1 MNPTAGSAGTVPT
14 LVIDTTAVTA
24 NVRTIGAA
32 TSGEVMAVV
41 KADAFGHG
49 TVAVA
54 RASLAGG
61 ATRFGV
67 TNLEE
72 AFALRSAGFTE
83 RILSWLNPTDADF
96 AAAAA
101 HGIEVAVPGLAHFA
115 AIRTA
120 PGLRVHLQLDTGMAR
135 DGASPEEW
143 VALCREAQAAEA
155 AGVLSVVGVMG
166 HLPCA
171 DRPGDPANEAGKA
184 RFDWG
189 LRTAR
194 ELGLAPVDHHLAAT
208 AATVSDP
215 QSHHTMSRIGAG
227 LVGID
232 ESHTA
237 PLRPALTLTAPLVQV
252 RAVDAGTPVGYG
264 HSWHAPRDTR
274 LGLLALGYADGLPR
288 LASNRGEVLVGGHRR
303 PVVGRISM
311 DMTIVDLGPDD
322 GPASVAEG
330 ELATVFGPGD
340 AGEPTAAEWAG
351 WAETL
356 EHEIV
361 TGLGPR
367 LHRITVGDPRA
378 APNRPDLTSEPTS
391 DLTSDM
397 TGIR

>member
-1 MNPTAGSAGTVPT
+1 MNPTVAEVDAAGTVPT

-67 TNLEE
+67 TNLDE
-72 AFALRSAGFTE
+72 AFALRAAGFTE

-101 HGIEVAVPGLAHFA
+101 HGIEIAVPGLHAS
-115 AIRTA
+115 RGGPQSA

-143 VALCREAQAAEA
+143 VALCREARAAEA

-171 DRPGDPANEAGKA
+171 DLPGDPANEAGRA

-194 ELGLAPVDHHLAAT
+194 ELGLRRRTTTSPRPPPPSAT
-208 AATVSDP
+208 
-215 QSHHTMSRIGAG
+215 R
-227 LVGID
+227 
-232 ESHTA
+232 
-237 PLRPALTLTAPLVQV
+237 
-252 RAVDAGTPVGYG
+252 
-264 HSWHAPRDTR
+264 
-274 LGLLALGYADGLPR
+274 
-288 LASNRGEVLVGGHRR
+288 
-303 PVVGRISM
+303 
-311 DMTIVDLGPDD
+311 
-322 GPASVAEG
+322 
-330 ELATVFGPGD
+330 
-340 AGEPTAAEWAG
+340 
-351 WAETL
+351 
-356 EHEIV
+356 
-361 TGLGPR
+361 
-367 LHRITVGDPRA
+367 
-378 APNRPDLTSEPTS
+378 
-391 DLTSDM
+391 
-397 TGIR
+397 

>member
-1 MNPTAGSAGTVPT
+1 MTASAAGVAAAGTVPT
-14 LVIDTTAVTA
+14 LVIDTSAVTA

-67 TNLEE
+67 TTLAE
-72 AFALRSAGFTE
+72 ALDLRTAGFTE

-101 HGIEVAVPGLAHFA
+101 HGIEVAVPGLAHLTA
-115 AIRTA
+115 VRAA

-143 VALCREAQAAEA
+143 VALCREARAAEE
-155 AGVLSVVGVMG
+155 AGVLVVVGVMG
-166 HLPCA
+166 HLPRA
-171 DRPGDPANEAGKA
+171 DRPGDPANAAGRS

-189 LRTAR
+189 LQVAR
-194 ELGLAPVDHHLAAT
+194 DHGLTPADHHLAAT

-215 QSHHTMSRIGAG
+215 LTHYTMSRIGAG

-237 PLRPALTLTAPLVQV
+237 RLRPALTLTAPLVQV
-252 RAVDAGTPVGYG
+252 RAVAAGTSVGYG
-264 HSWHAPRDTR
+264 HSWQAPHDTR

-288 LASNRGEVLVGGHRR
+288 IASNRASVLVRGRR
-303 PVVGRISM
+303 RAVVGRISM
-311 DMTIVDLGPDD
+311 DMTIVDLGPAD
-322 GPASVAEG
+322 GPDAPQQG
-330 ELATVFGPGD
+330 DLATVFGPGD
-340 AGEPTAAEWAG
+340 AGEPTAAEWAK

-367 LHRITVGDPRA
+367 LHRITVGEPQ
-378 APNRPDLTSEPTS
+378 PLPSSRP
-391 DLTSDM
+391 
-397 TGIR
+397 

>member
-1 MNPTAGSAGTVPT
+1 MTRSAATVDAARSVPT
-14 LVIDTTAVTA
+14 LVIDTAAVTA

-67 TNLEE
+67 TTLAE
-72 AFALRSAGFTE
+72 AFDLRAAGFNE
-83 RILSWLNPTDADF
+83 RILSWLNPADADF

-101 HGIEVAVPGLAHFA
+101 QGIEVAVPGLAHLA
-115 AIRTA
+115 AARA
-120 PGLRVHLQLDTGMAR
+120 VPGLQVHLQLDTGMAR
-135 DGASPEEW
+135 DGASPGEW
-143 VALCREAQAAEA
+143 IALCREACAAEK
-155 AGVLSVVGVMG
+155 AGGLSVVGVMG

-171 DRPGDPANEAGKA
+171 DRPGDPANGAGRA

-189 LRTAR
+189 LQTAR
-194 ELGLAPVDHHLAAT
+194 ELGLTPGDHHLAAT

-215 QSHHTMSRIGAG
+215 LSHYTMSRIGAG

-252 RAVDAGTPVGYG
+252 RDVTAGTSVGYG
-264 HSWHAPRDTR
+264 HSWRAPHDTR

-288 LASNRGEVLVGGHRR
+288 LASNRAEVLVGGRRR

-322 GPASVAEG
+322 GPEASREG
-330 ELATVFGPGD
+330 HLATVFGPGG
-340 AGEPTAAEWAG
+340 AGEPTAAEWAE
-351 WAETL
+351 WADTL

-367 LHRITVGDPRA
+367 LSRVTVGEPPVV
-378 APNRPDLTSEPTS
+378 APNRPNLTR
-391 DLTSDM
+391 
-397 TGIR
+397 IR

>member
-1 MNPTAGSAGTVPT
+1 VTPSTEAIAAAGSVPT

-32 TSGEVMAVV
+32 TTGEVMAVV

-67 TNLEE
+67 TSLAE
-72 AFALRSAGFTE
+72 ALGLRAAGFTE
-83 RILSWLNPTDADF
+83 RILSWLNPLDADF

-101 HGIEVAVPGLAHFA
+101 QGIEVAVPSLSHLAVVRA
-115 AIRTA
+115 A

-135 DGASPEEW
+135 DGASPDEW
-143 VALCREAQAAEA
+143 LALCREAAAAEA
-155 AGVLSVVGVMG
+155 EGVLTVVGVMG
-166 HLPCA
+166 HLPRA
-171 DRPGDPANEAGKA
+171 DRPGDPANEEGRA
-184 RFDWG
+184 RFAWG
-189 LRTAR
+189 VRTAH
-194 ELGLAPVDHHLAAT
+194 EAGLAPVDHHLAAT
-208 AATVSDP
+208 AATLSDP

-232 ESHTA
+232 ESRSVR
-237 PLRPALTLTAPLVQV
+237 LRPALTLTAPLVQV
-252 RAVDAGTPVGYG
+252 RRIAAGTSVGYG
-264 HSWHAPRDTR
+264 HSWQAPHDTR

-288 LASNRGEVLVGGHRR
+288 LASNRAEVWVGDRR
-303 PVVGRISM
+303 RRVVGRISM

-322 GPASVAEG
+322 GPTAAQEG
-330 ELATVFGPGD
+330 DVVTVFGPGD
-340 AGEPTAAEWAG
+340 AGESTAAEWAD

-367 LHRITVGDPRA
+367 LHRITVGEPPA
-378 APNRPDLTSEPTS
+378 APNRPNLTR
-391 DLTSDM
+391 
-397 TGIR
+397 IR

>member
-1 MNPTAGSAGTVPT
+1 MTPSTVVVDDTGSVPA

-49 TVAVA
+49 TAAVA

-67 TNLEE
+67 TTLAE
-72 AFALRSAGFTE
+72 AFDLRAAGFTE
-83 RILSWLNPTDADF
+83 RILSWLNPADADF

-101 HGIEVAVPGLAHFA
+101 QGIEVAVPGLSHLA
-115 AIRTA
+115 AVRAA

-135 DGASPEEW
+135 DGASPDEW
-143 VALCREAQAAEA
+143 VALCREARAAEA
-155 AGVLSVVGVMG
+155 TGVLSVVGVMG

-171 DRPGDPANEAGKA
+171 DRPGDAANEGGRA

-189 LRTAR
+189 LQTAR
-194 ELGLAPVDHHLAAT
+194 DLGLAPVDHHLAAT

-215 QSHHTMSRIGAG
+215 LSHYTMSRIGAG

-252 RAVDAGTPVGYG
+252 RRVVAGTSVGYG
-264 HSWHAPRDTR
+264 HSWRAPRATR

-288 LASNRGEVLVGGHRR
+288 LASNRAEVLVGDRRR

-322 GPASVAEG
+322 GPGAAREG
-330 ELATVFGPGD
+330 ERATVFGPGT

-367 LHRITVGDPRA
+367 LHRTTVGEPPATHHR
-378 APNRPDLTSEPTS
+378 PNLTPN
-391 DLTSDM
+391 LTPNM

>member
-1 MNPTAGSAGTVPT
+1 MTPSPAAVDAAGSLPT
-14 LVIDTTAVTA
+14 LVIDTAAVTA

-54 RASLAGG
+54 HASLAGG

-67 TNLEE
+67 TNLAE
-72 AFALRSAGFTE
+72 AFDLRMAGFTE

-101 HGIEVAVPGLAHFA
+101 HGIEVAVPGLSHLA
-115 AIRTA
+115 ALRTA

-135 DGASPEEW
+135 DGATPEEW
-143 VALCREAQAAEA
+143 VALCREAATAEA
-155 AGVLSVVGVMG
+155 AGLLSVVGVMG

-171 DRPGDPANEAGKA
+171 DRPGDLANEEGRA
-184 RFDWG
+184 RFAWG
-189 LRTAR
+189 LRTAQ
-194 ELGLAPVDHHLAAT
+194 ELGLTPADHHLAAT
-208 AATVSDP
+208 AATLSDP
-215 QSHHTMSRIGAG
+215 ASHHSMSRIGAG

-232 ESHTA
+232 ESRSVR
-237 PLRPALTLTAPLVQV
+237 LRPALTLTAPLVQV
-252 RAVDAGTPVGYG
+252 RRITAGTSVGYG
-264 HSWHAPRDTR
+264 HSWEAPRDTR

-288 LASNRGEVLVGGHRR
+288 LASNRAEVMVAHRRR

-311 DMTIVDLGPDD
+311 DMTIVDLGPED
-322 GPASVAEG
+322 GPDEAQEG
-330 ELATVFGPGD
+330 DLVTVFGPGD
-340 AGEPTAAEWAG
+340 AGEPSAAEWAD

-367 LHRITVGDPRA
+367 LHRITVGEPPA
-378 APNRPDLTSEPTS
+378 APTRPTLTR
-391 DLTSDM
+391 
-397 TGIR
+397 IR

>member
-1 MNPTAGSAGTVPT
+1 MG
-14 LVIDTTAVTA
+14 AVT
-24 NVRTIGAA
+24 R
-32 TSGEVMAVV
+32 GEVMAVV

-54 RASLAGG
+54 RAALAGG

-67 TNLEE
+67 TSLAE
-72 AFALRSAGFTE
+72 AFALRAAGFTE

-101 HGIEVAVPGLAHFA
+101 HGIEVAVPGMAHLAA
-115 AIRTA
+115 VRAA
-120 PGLRVHLQLDTGMAR
+120 PGLDVHLQLDTGMAR
-135 DGASPEEW
+135 DGASPDEW
-143 VALCREAQAAEA
+143 IALCGAALAAQT
-155 AGVLSVVGVMG
+155 AGELSVVGVMG

-171 DRPGDPANEAGKA
+171 DRPADPANAAGRA

-189 LRTAR
+189 LQAAQ
-194 ELGLAPVDHHLAAT
+194 ELGLTPGDHHLAAT
-208 AATVSDP
+208 AATASDP
-215 QSHHTMSRIGAG
+215 LSHHTMSRIGAG

-252 RAVDAGTPVGYG
+252 RDVTAGTSVGYG
-264 HSWHAPRDTR
+264 HSWRTPYDTR
-274 LGLLALGYADGLPR
+274 LGLLAVGYADGLPR
-288 LASNRGEVLVGGHRR
+288 LASNRAEVLVGGRRR

-322 GPASVAEG
+322 GYEG
-330 ELATVFGPGD
+330 AREGDLATIFGPGD

-367 LHRITVGDPRA
+367 LHRVTVGDP
-378 APNRPDLTSEPTS
+378 PVDSNRPTLTR
-391 DLTSDM
+391 
-397 TGIR
+397 IR

>member
-1 MNPTAGSAGTVPT
+1 MTREAAGSVPT

-32 TSGEVMAVV
+32 TRGEVMAVV
-41 KADAFGHG
+41 KASGFGHG

-67 TNLEE
+67 TTLAE
-72 AFALRSAGFTE
+72 ALDLRAAGFTE
-83 RILSWLNPTDADF
+83 RILSWLNPADADF

-101 HGIEVAVPGLAHFA
+101 HGIEVAVPGLAHLA
-115 AIRTA
+115 ALRAA
-120 PGLRVHLQLDTGMAR
+120 PGLRIHLQLDTGMAR

-143 VALCREAQAAEA
+143 VVLCREARAAEA
-155 AGVLSVVGVMG
+155 AGGLSVVGVMG

-171 DRPGDPANEAGKA
+171 DRPGDPANAAGRD

-189 LRTAR
+189 LQTAR
-194 ELGLAPVDHHLAAT
+194 DHGLAPEDHHLAAT

-215 QSHHTMSRIGAG
+215 LSHHTMSRIGAG

-237 PLRPALTLTAPLVQV
+237 ALRPALTLTAPLVQV
-252 RAVDAGTPVGYG
+252 RRVAAGTSVGYG
-264 HSWHAPRDTR
+264 HSWRAPHATR

-288 LASNRGEVLVGGHRR
+288 LASNRAEVMVRGRR
-303 PVVGRISM
+303 YPVVGRISM
-311 DMTIVDLGPDD
+311 DMTILDLGPE
-322 GPASVAEG
+322 EG
-330 ELATVFGPGD
+330 VVRQGDLATVFGPGD
-340 AGEPTAAEWAG
+340 EGEPTAAEWAG

-367 LHRITVGDPRA
+367 LHRTTLGPSTAPATDPD
-378 APNRPDLTSEPTS
+378 PIKI
-391 DLTSDM
+391 
-397 TGIR
+397 GIR

>member
-1 MNPTAGSAGTVPT
+1 MTASPAAVEAAGSVPT

-24 NVRTIGAA
+24 NARTIGSA
-32 TSGEVMAVV
+32 TDGEVMAVV

-54 RASLAGG
+54 KASLAGG

-67 TNLEE
+67 TTLAE
-72 AFALRSAGFTE
+72 ALDLRAAGFTE
-83 RILSWLNPTDADF
+83 RILSWLNPLDADF

-101 HGIEVAVPGLAHFA
+101 HGIEVAVPGLAHLA
-115 AIRTA
+115 AVRAA

-143 VALCREAQAAEA
+143 VALCREARSAEA
-155 AGVLSVVGVMG
+155 AGLLSVVGVMG

-171 DRPGDPANEAGKA
+171 DRPGHPANDAGRA
-184 RFDWG
+184 RFAWG
-189 LRTAR
+189 LQTAQD
-194 ELGLAPVDHHLAAT
+194 LGLRPADHHLAAT
-208 AATVSDP
+208 AATLSDP
-215 QSHHTMSRIGAG
+215 LSHHTMSRIGAG

-237 PLRPALTLTAPLVQV
+237 RLRPALTLTAPLVQV
-252 RAVDAGTPVGYG
+252 REVAAGTSVGYG
-264 HSWHAPRDTR
+264 HSWQAPRDTR

-288 LASNRGEVLVGGHRR
+288 LASNRAEVLVGGRRR

-311 DMTIVDLGPDD
+311 DMTIVDLGEAD
-322 GPASVAEG
+322 GPDAPREG
-330 ELATVFGPGD
+330 DLATVFGPGD

-367 LHRITVGDPRA
+367 LHRITVGEPPA
-378 APNRPDLTSEPTS
+378 TPNRPTLTPKTI
-391 DLTSDM
+391 
-397 TGIR
+397 GIR

>member
-1 MNPTAGSAGTVPT
+1 MTVDAAGTVPT

-24 NVRTIGAA
+24 NVRIIGAA

-54 RASLAGG
+54 HASLAGG

-67 TNLEE
+67 TTLAE
-72 AFALRSAGFTE
+72 ALDLRAAGFTE

-101 HGIEVAVPGLAHFA
+101 HGIEVAVPALSHLAA
-115 AIRTA
+115 VRAA

-143 VALCREAQAAEA
+143 VALCREARAAEL
-155 AGVLSVVGVMG
+155 AGELSVVGVMG

-171 DRPGDPANEAGKA
+171 DRPGDPANEAGRA

-189 LRTAR
+189 LETAR
-194 ELGLAPVDHHLAAT
+194 ELGLTPADHHLAAT

-215 QSHHTMSRIGAG
+215 LSHYTMSRIGAG

-252 RAVDAGTPVGYG
+252 RQVAAGTSVGYG
-264 HSWHAPRDTR
+264 HSWRAPYDTR

-288 LASNRGEVLVGGHRR
+288 LASNRAEVLVGGHRR

-311 DMTIVDLGPDD
+311 DMTIVDLGPGS
-322 GPASVAEG
+322 GPDAAHEG
-330 ELATVFGPGD
+330 DLVTLFGPGD
-340 AGEPTAAEWAG
+340 AGEPTAAEWAE

-367 LHRITVGDPRA
+367 LHRITVGEPPA
-378 APNRPDLTSEPTS
+378 APNHPNLPPK
-391 DLTSDM
+391 L